1 MDFTKAKME
10 LVSWNKPGPF
20 VDIVYAVQWK
30 LDDGSVRIPEAAE
43 QTVFD
48 GNSFFAAGKSY
59 SSWQQLCAEQTGNTY
74 VFIDKYRRQVFAYKE
89 RFPCFDSYDY
99 LNENRYFRW
108 FYIREAGRL
117 CCVYLADGR
126 GTVEVTEDVRFI
138 KDEAWKAMQEANW

>member
-1 MDFTKAKME
+1 MDFKKAKME
-10 LVSWNKPGPF
+10 LVSWNAPGPY
-20 VDIVYAVQWK
+20 VDIKYAVQWR
-30 LDDGSVRIPEAAE
+30 LPDGSVRLPQPSEKTIFE
-43 QTVFD
+43 
-48 GNSFFAAGKSY
+48 GNSFSAAGKSY
-59 SSWQQLCAEQTGNTY
+59 YAWQQLCSERTVKEE
-74 VFIDKYRRQVFAYKE
+74 VFLDIYGREVFAWKE

-99 LNENRYFRW
+99 LHENRYFRW